1 MITEEQYLASLKIV
15 RSYLKQIEK
24 EIEGIKK
31 TSFEEFKNK
40 IEDNPKNFGS
50 EKFNYSR
57 LINILK
63 YNRCYYDCIED
74 IRINDFKCYR
84 NAGPKTW
91 KLFTEIRGF

>member
-1 MITEEQYLASLKIV
+1 MINEEQYLASLKIV

-24 EIEGIKK
+24 QIDPIKT
-31 TSFEEFKNK
+31 TSFEEFRNK
-40 IEDNPKNFGS
+40 IEDDVKNCGS

-63 YNRCYYDCIED
+63 MNRHNYYFIED
-74 IRINDFKCYR
+74 IRKNDFKCYR

>member
-1 MITEEQYLASLKIV
+1 MITEKQYLDSLKIV

-24 EIEGIKK
+24 EIDPIKK
-31 TSFEEFKNK
+31 TSFEEFRNK
-40 IEDNPKNFGS
+40 IEDNPKNCGS

-63 YNRCYYDCIED
+63 YHKCYYNCIED
-74 IRINDFKCYR
+74 IRINDFKSYR
-84 NAGPKTW
+84 NAGAKSW

>member
-1 MITEEQYLASLKIV
+1 MITEEQYLNSLKIV
-15 RSYLKQIEK
+15 RSYLKQIKK
-24 EIEGIKK
+24 EIYPIKK
-31 TSFEEFKNK
+31 TSYTEFRNK
-40 IEDNPKNFGS
+40 IEDDVKNCGS

-63 YNRCYYDCIED
+63 HNESYYDCIED

-84 NAGPKTW
+84 NAGPKAW